1 MGYANEH
8 GLCKGC
14 VVVLGPVNA
23 PLLLYKH
30 MLTVLSVLT
39 CAVCGREVYVVAE
52 LLSPTPRGCNAPTLH
67 CMWL

>member
-1 MGYANEH
+1 M
-8 GLCKGC
+8 GC
-14 VVVLGPVNA
+14 VGVLGPVND

-39 CAVCGREVYVVAE
+39 CAVSGRAVYVVAE
-52 LLSPTPRGCNAPTLH
+52 LLSLTPRGCNVLTMH